1 MASPRKKKLRWRLNL
16 PGATAQRG
24 TTEQEETETA
34 ELVEAVEAA
43 RLAADEARLEAEKQA
58 NVASGT
64 KRRFRKKAKE

>member
-43 RLAADEARLEAEKQA
+43 RLEAEKQA